1 MASAAFVRPAP
12 PSQDKRWKIVDATMR
27 RAGQN
32 SRGLIET
39 LHTVQEAFGYLDE
52 SALRYVALS
61 LRVPL
66 SRAYGVATFYH
77 FFTLKPAGEHTCV
90 LCLGTACYIKGAP
103 QLLDAVKQ
111 QLGIVPGETTKDRKV
126 SLLSARCIG
135 SCGLAPA
142 VVYDSEI
149 AGKVTADQLLQQLAK
164 WDAHDA

>member
-1 MASAAFVRPAP
+1 MRPNPAKSAP

-27 RAGQN
+27 RLGQH
-32 SRGLIET
+32 SRGLIEA

-52 SALRYVALS
+52 TALRYVAVS

-77 FFTLKPAGEHTCV
+77 FFTLKPAGKHTCV
-90 LCLGTACYIKGAP
+90 ICLGTACYIKGAP
-103 QLLDAVKQ
+103 QLMDVVRRDY
-111 QLGIVPGETTKDRKV
+111 GISPGETSAGGKI

-142 VVYDSEI
+142 VVYDNEI
-149 AGKVTADQLLQQLAK
+149 AGKVTPDQLHQQLAK